1 MKMLPKMALCSATM
15 LTAFVANAFEADIT
29 VTADIDPTVSITGG
43 DGTALPDTLP
53 MLYKPGRGLDP
64 IDKPIKLWSNTTD
77 KNLTV
82 ALASSPQLTS
92 PDATKNI
99 PLSVSLDG
107 KALTT
112 TATTFEY
119 KSTFPSGIT
128 NGSRVMPLVISQT
141 TREAVTE
148 QGKYSGLVS
157 LIVAQATS
165 PAPTPT
171 P

>member
-1 MKMLPKMALCSATM
+1 MKMLPKMALCSAAL
-15 LTAFVANAFEADIT
+15 LTAFAANAFQADIT
-29 VTADIDPTVSITGG
+29 VVADIDPTVSITGG

-64 IDKPIKLWSNTTD
+64 INKQIKLWSNSTE

-82 ALASSPQLTS
+82 ALASKPLLTS

-107 KALTT
+107 KPLDT

-119 KSTFPSGIT
+119 ASTFPSGIA

-141 TREAVTE
+141 TREVVTE

-157 LIVAQATS
+157 IIVSQATS
-165 PAPTPT
+165 PTPG
-171 P
+171 